1 MPEASIVRSNSR
13 AMKRKRKDPMESL
26 NLTPEQRATFVD
38 LLGKKDVDVLRSML
52 SLVYDAAIQAQFNE
66 HIGAEPYERGE
77 QRNDRRNGTRSR
89 GLNTRAG
96 SLDLAIPRARD
107 SNFKPTVIEH
117 FKRSE
122 RALISVIQEAFIAGI
137 STRKMENVLE
147 AMGVERL
154 SKSQISELCTE
165 LDGRAQEFRKRPLTE
180 KYPYLWLDALYE
192 KVRIGDHVVSNA
204 VVIAYGVTASGYRDV
219 VAIDVVDTESK
230 ESWTGLLRGLRKRGL
245 SGTKLVISDAH
256 EGLKGAMSEVMQ
268 GVAWQR
274 CKVHFYRNVLAHV
287 PQSRK
292 LEVAAAL
299 RAVFSHVSMES
310 AQRAINDVRSRFAH
324 ALTKA
329 MSIFDAGID
338 DALAFLAFPLEHH
351 RKIASNNPIEHLNKE
366 IRRRTRPI
374 GIFPSPESALRVI
387 TMILIEHSEDWMTE
401 QRYMSPD
408 SLELVLQS

>member
-1 MPEASIVRSNSR
+1 
-13 AMKRKRKDPMESL
+13 MKRKRKDRMESL
-26 NLTPEQRATFVD
+26 NLSPEQRAAFAD

-52 SLVYDAAIQAQFNE
+52 SLVYDAAIQAQFAD
-66 HIGAEPYERGE
+66 HIGADPHERSE
-77 QRNDRRNGTRSR
+77 QRRDQRNGMRSR

-96 SLDLAIPRARD
+96 SLDLEIPRARN

-122 RALISVIQEAFIAGI
+122 RALISVIQEAFIGGI
-137 STRKMENVLE
+137 STRKMEDVLA

-154 SKSQISELCTE
+154 SKSQISELCVE
-165 LDGRAQEFRKRPLTE
+165 LDARAEEFRNRQLTE

-192 KVRIGDHVVSNA
+192 KVRLDDHVVSNA

-219 VAIDVVDTESK
+219 VGIDVVDTESK

-245 SGTKLVISDAH
+245 AGTKLVISDAH
-256 EGLKGAMSEVMQ
+256 EGLKAAIATTMQ
-268 GVAWQR
+268 GASWQR

-292 LEVAAAL
+292 LEFAAAMK
-299 RAVFSHVSMES
+299 AVFSQVSLES
-310 AQRAINDVRSRFAH
+310 AQRAIVDVRARFADS
-324 ALTKA
+324 LSKA
-329 MSIFDAGID
+329 MTVFDAGIN

-351 RKIASNNPIEHLNKE
+351 RKISSNNPIEHLNKE
-366 IRRRTRPI
+366 IRRRTRSI
-374 GIFPSPESALRVI
+374 GIFPSPESALRLI
-387 TMILIEHSEDWMTE
+387 TMILVEQSEDWMTE
-401 QRYMSPD
+401 RRYMSPE